1 MSVTTQLSPTIIL
14 MSGVVH
20 EVGILQSELFT
31 SGSQNLVCG
40 GRVFGDTANF
50 SSEIGYFLDPVF
62 KANFF
67 KFLEKYRVYKL
78 PKKKC

>member
-1 MSVTTQLSPTIIL
+1 MTLVYYKVNYLPV
-14 MSGVVH
+14 GVRIWFWV
-20 EVGILQSELFT
+20 
-31 SGSQNLVCG
+31 NCG